1 MAGVESPSP
10 DPRVHARN
18 IMRELHELTGHLRRD
33 VERVEDPRAQALF
46 ETTAEVVL
54 GLEKAFGDFDQR
66 NEPAWQ
72 D

>member
-18 IMRELHELTGHLRRD
+18 IKRELHELAGHLRRD